1 MSHISKTLL
10 LICLVTV
17 SGLSLAVSAQDHLF
31 GSVDDPA
38 ELPRPAWWMRSSY
51 VEPLGGF
58 SLIGAQW
65 RTGARFRGHF
75 ETRTTLVELDGS
87 FRAGIYGKYDPDT
100 DQAYDLVRIL
110 RFARVNTRNAYV
122 RVGTPDRT
130 RMGPGLVTDFYQGAT
145 VWDDRRIGLEV
156 ALSSRFLRV
165 SGVAADLRM
174 NRMISGRVEISPTGA
189 MTTPGGLRIGIGLT
203 TDRRF
208 SGDGPEVPTAREV
221 DVRITAARSGGLR
234 LEPFVSAAEYLR
246 YGRGIMLGADLQTD
260 NFIDLARVHARL
272 ALQYAEDRFIPG
284 YFGSFYE
291 VNNPGAEVI
300 SSETLGGSPA
310 ISLTDAK
317 AATYLLTEFRLLFFE
332 SFELRY
338 AFRRHFGPQTLSTFH
353 VRLFLR
359 TEDVLFSFSEDRAGL
374 RNFFSLFNDVG
385 DMAVM
390 SFRAEYRATG
400 PIWLAIDARYGYQA
414 ILETDG
420 VTRYAAQRR
429 FEPFLGLRIQL

>member
-1 MSHISKTLL
+1 MRRLSKSLL
-10 LICLVTV
+10 LLCLVAV
-17 SGLSLAVSAQDHLF
+17 SGLSIPALAQDHLF

-38 ELPRPAWWMRSSY
+38 ELPRPAWWLRSSY

-65 RTGARFRGHF
+65 RTAARFRGHF
-75 ETRTTLVELDGS
+75 ETRTAVVELDGS

-100 DQAYDLVRIL
+100 DEAYDLARAL
-110 RFARVNTRNAYV
+110 KFARINTRNAYV

-130 RMGPGLVTDFYQGAT
+130 RMGPGLVTDFYQGAAI
-145 VWDDRRIGLEV
+145 WDDRRIGLEV
-156 ALSSRFLRV
+156 AFSSRFLKV

-174 NRMISGRVEISPTGA
+174 NRMLSGRVELSPTG
-189 MTTPGGLRIGIGLT
+189 TVNSPGGLRIGVGLT

-208 SGDGPEVPTAREV
+208 SAEGPEVPTAREV
-221 DVRITAARSGGLR
+221 DIRITAARSGGFS

-246 YGRGIMLGADLQTD
+246 YGRGLMLGADLQTD

-310 ISLTDAK
+310 VSLDNAR

-332 SFELRY
+332 SFEFRY

-359 TEDVLFSFSEDRAGL
+359 TDDILFSFSEDRAGL

-390 SFRAEYRATG
+390 AFRAEYRVRG
-400 PIWLAIDARYGYQA
+400 PLWLAVDARYGYEA
-414 ILETDG
+414 ILVTDG
-420 VTRYAAQRR
+420 VTRFAAQRR

>member
-1 MSHISKTLL
+1 
-10 LICLVTV
+10 
-17 SGLSLAVSAQDHLF
+17 
-31 GSVDDPA
+31 
-38 ELPRPAWWMRSSY
+38 MRSSY
-51 VEPLGGF
+51 LEPLGGF

-75 ETRTTLVELDGS
+75 ETRQTVVELDGS

-100 DQAYDLVRIL
+100 DQSYDLARIL
-110 RFARVNTRNAYV
+110 RFARINTRNGYV

-130 RMGPGLVTDFYQGAT
+130 RMGPGLVTDFYQGAA

-156 ALSSRFLRV
+156 ALSNSFFKV

-174 NRMISGRVEISPTGA
+174 NRMISGRVELSPTGQ
-189 MTTPGGLRIGIGLT
+189 MKTPGGLRIGVGLT

-208 SGDGPEVPTAREV
+208 SSDGPEVPTAREV
-221 DVRITAARSGGLR
+221 DIRLTAARSGGFR

-246 YGRGIMLGADLQTD
+246 YGRGVMLGADLQTD
-260 NFIDLARVHARL
+260 NFIDLARFHARI

-284 YFGSFYE
+284 YFGAFYE
-291 VNNPGAEVI
+291 VNNPSAEVI

-310 ISLTDAK
+310 VALSDAQ
-317 AATYLLTEFRLLFFE
+317 ASTYLLTEFRLLFFE
-332 SFELRY
+332 SFEFRY
-338 AFRRHFGPQTLSTFH
+338 AFRRHYGSQTLSTFH
-353 VRLFLR
+353 VRLFRR
-359 TEDVLFSFSEDRAGL
+359 TEDILFSFGEDRAGL
-374 RNFFSLFNDVG
+374 RNFFSLFNDIG

-390 SFRAEYRATG
+390 SFRVDYRVTG
-400 PIWLAIDARYGYQA
+400 PVWLAVDARYAYQA

-420 VTRYAAQRR
+420 ITRYAAQRR